1 MQSQPRDAKG
11 RFVSLPPSAVDIAE
25 ATNKLEQL
33 LKFGL
38 SEEIVNSSEQ
48 LAALVHRIPTLTP
61 AQATRISTIIKP
73 PNGDPIPTD
82 IWEDL
87 DRACRNALSEETSAQ

>member
-11 RFVSLPPSAVDIAE
+11 RFVSLLPSADDIAE

-38 SEEIVNSSEQ
+38 SEEIVNSSEE
-48 LAALVHRIPTLTP
+48 LAALVSRVPALTP
-61 AQATRISTIIKP
+61 AQATHISTIIKP

-87 DRACRNALSEETSAQ
+87 DLACRNVLSEEIADQ